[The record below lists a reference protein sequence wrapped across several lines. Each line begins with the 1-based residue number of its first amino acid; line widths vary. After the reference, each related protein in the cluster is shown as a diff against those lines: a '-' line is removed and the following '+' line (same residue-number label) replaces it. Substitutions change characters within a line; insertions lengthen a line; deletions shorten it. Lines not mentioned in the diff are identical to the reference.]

1 MLNLGRPLRV
11 GVLCSRRAPG
21 LGELIQR
28 SRRGAFRVVCC
39 LTSEEDFAERG
50 LARSAGIAC
59 LSHPVRAYHRAR
71 RAPLSDREIRAS
83 YDSLTAK
90 RLACFDLDVVVLS
103 SYLYILTQPMLDAF
117 PNRIFNVHGS
127 DLLQTDPAGRPRY
140 PGLRA
145 VRDAIVAGETETR
158 ASFHLVTEALDE
170 GPALLRSWAFPVSPL
185 VADARAAKSRETL
198 HAYAFAH
205 QEWMLQRAWG
215 RLLAGGIEL
224 TAGSPLRLEKG
235 VFRVGAHRGP
245 WDVPE
250 HGEIAFESGP
260 RRLRRAVGE

>member
-1 MLNLGRPLRV
+1 MLNLGRCLRV

-21 LGELIQR
+21 LVELLER
-28 SRRGAFRVVCC
+28 SRHGSFEIVCC
-39 LTSEEDFAERG
+39 LTSEEDFAERR
-50 LARSAGIAC
+50 LARRAGIAC
-59 LSHPVRAYHRAR
+59 FSHPVRTYHRTL
-71 RAPLSDREIRAS
+71 RAPLSDPTVRAS
-83 YDSLTAK
+83 YDAATAK
-90 RLACFDLDVVVLS
+90 QLARFELDVVVLS
-103 SYLYILTQPMLDAF
+103 SYLYVLTQPMLDAF

-127 DLLQTDPAGRPRY
+127 DLLQTDPAGHPRY

-158 ASFHLVTEALDE
+158 ASLHLVTEALDE
-170 GPALLRSWAFPVSPL
+170 GPVLLRSWPFSVSPL

-260 RRLRRAVGE
+260 RLLRRAVGE